1 MCSNNFMN
9 ESDSKT
15 FIGIVSHQQDI
26 ICISIVITG
35 TTGITGNYLHILYV
49 YILVGVQ

>member
-1 MCSNNFMN
+1 MN
-9 ESDSKT
+9 VPERNT

-26 ICISIVITG
+26 ICINIVITG